1 MKGYEIELEDKGQDF
16 TKLRTDEQGIVI
28 AAKFKFIKSK
38 DFDFIRSLIKNW
50 DEFREDS
57 NLLLLNY
64 PQIKEKEF
72 WVLGHFD
79 LRDKYFAHLYK
90 LQNGKYFEEFE
101 PLEDRGDGYINSLGH
116 FLRKRNF

>member
-1 MKGYEIELEDKGQDF
+1 MRNFLIRLLGGITKTEHLDK
-16 TKLRTDEQGIVI
+16 
-28 AAKFKFIKSK
+28 
-38 DFDFIRSLIKNW
+38 FDFIRSLVKNW

-57 NLLLLNY
+57 NLLLSNY
-64 PQIKEKEF
+64 PQIKENEF
-72 WVLGHFD
+72 WLLGHFD
-79 LRDKYFAHLYK
+79 VRDKYFAHLYK